1 LIAKIRPILDEII
14 QNGGVPYAVGGCVR
28 DFVLEKEIKDIDIEV
43 HNISIEDLEKCLKK
57 FGGVSLVGKKFG
69 VLLIAHLDV
78 DWSLPRKDS
87 KGRKP
92 KVEIDPQM
100 TIKDACR
107 RRDLTMNAMAIDLRD
122 KDDGKVTTWKIVDPF
137 NGLSDIKEKKLR
149 LVDEN
154 LFLEDPLRFFR
165 VMQFISRFEMTP
177 DEKLNE
183 VCKKMSFADAET
195 GNELARE
202 RIFEEI
208 KKLLLRSKRP
218 SLGFRW
224 LKDINRLDEIFPE
237 LGALVSTQQRKD
249 YHPEGNVFEHTMQS
263 LDASAVINE
272 YESEEEKVKIM
283 FGVLCHDM
291 GKPKVTDK
299 DLHARQHDVAGVAI
313 AKTFLK
319 RLTNNKDL
327 MNSVCKI
334 VRYHSMPGLL
344 LRQKAG
350 LKAYKRL
357 AVKLS
362 PEIDMSMLGIVAHAD
377 MCGRNPNGSEPLG
390 KGFFAEENIDEFKS
404 KIIEAAIEHAPE
416 KPILLGKHLLDEVKS
431 GPELGRLVKKAY
443 EIQIEENIKDVEE
456 LKRRVL
462 KIKI

>member
-1 LIAKIRPILDEII
+1 MKKQFFSLIAEICPILDEII
-14 QNGGVPYAVGGCVR
+14 QKGGVPYAVGGCVR

-69 VLLIAHLDV
+69 VLRIAHVDV

-122 KDDGKVTTWKIVDPF
+122 KDDVKVVDPF

-149 LVDEN
+149 LVDET
-154 LFLEDPLRFFR
+154 LFLQDPLRFFR
-165 VMQFISRFEMTP
+165 VMQFISRFEMFP

-183 VCKKMSFADAET
+183 VCEKMSFVDIET
-195 GNELARE
+195 GSELARE

-208 KKLLLRSKRP
+208 KKLLLKSKSP

-224 LKDINRLDEIFPE
+224 LKDINRLDGIFPE
-237 LGALVSTQQRKD
+237 LGALVTTQQRKD

-263 LDASAVINE
+263 LDAAAVMSE
-272 YESEEEKVKIM
+272 YESEEEKLTIM

-299 DLHARQHDVAGVAI
+299 DLHARQHDVAGVEI

-319 RLTNNKDL
+319 RLTNNKEL

-334 VRYHSMPGLL
+334 VRYHSMPGAL

-357 AVKLS
+357 ATKLS
-362 PEIDMSMLGIVAHAD
+362 PEINMNMLGIVAHAD

-404 KIIEAAIEHAPE
+404 KIIEAAIEHGPE
-416 KPILLGKHLLDEVKS
+416 KPILLGKHLLDKIKP
-431 GPELGRLVKKAY
+431 GPGLGRLIKKAY
-443 EIQIEENIKDVEE
+443 EVQIEEGIKDVEE
-456 LKRRVL
+456 LKKRVL
-462 KIKI
+462 N